1 LSKLALDFIPLLPM
15 PIRGGGGGLKDL
27 IKQASKRLDTTTAN
41 AYIRRRNYKKD
52 KDEEEE
58 DSRT

>member
-1 LSKLALDFIPLLPM
+1 M